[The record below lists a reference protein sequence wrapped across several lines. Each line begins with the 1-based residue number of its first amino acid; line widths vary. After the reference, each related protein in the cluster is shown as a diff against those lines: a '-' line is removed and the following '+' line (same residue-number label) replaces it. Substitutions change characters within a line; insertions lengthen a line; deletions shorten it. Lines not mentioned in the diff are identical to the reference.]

1 MTIKQKYD
9 NYKKLNLQKVGLELL
24 SETKQDYLDEQ
35 RQQMLHGEDNQGA
48 NIGEYQSQA
57 YASMKNRMNALADG
71 YVDLK
76 LTGSFQDKL
85 DLIKRGSGK
94 FEVLSRDKKNGILV
108 GKYGSKIF
116 LLNDKY
122 LHNYRLLFMPK
133 LVQRVKEATNKE

>member
-9 NYKKLNLQKVGLELL
+9 NYRKLNLQRLGLLAL
-24 SETKQDYLDEQ
+24 DYTKQKYLDNQ
-35 RQQMLHGEDNQGA
+35 REQMLHGEDNQGA
-48 NIGEYQSQA
+48 NIGEYQSKP
-57 YASMKNRMNALADG
+57 YAEMKNRMNTLADG

-85 DLIKRGSGK
+85 DIVKRGSDK

-108 GKYGSKIF
+108 EKYGSKIF

-122 LHNYRLLFMPK
+122 LQNYRLSFMPK
-133 LVQRVKEATNKE
+133 FVEILKNETNKE

>member
-9 NYKKLNLQKVGLELL
+9 NYRKLNLQRLGLLAL
-24 SETKQDYLDEQ
+24 DYTKQKYLDNQ
-35 RQQMLHGEDNQGA
+35 REQMLHGEDNQGA
-48 NIGEYQSQA
+48 NIGEYQSKA
-57 YASMKNRMNALADG
+57 YAEMKNRMNALADG

-85 DLIKRGSGK
+85 DIVKRGSDK

-108 GKYGSKIF
+108 EKYGSKIF

-122 LHNYRLLFMPK
+122 LQNYRLSFMPK
-133 LVQRVKEATNKE
+133 FVEILKNETNKE

>member
-9 NYKKLNLQKVGLELL
+9 NYRKLNLQRLGLLAL
-24 SETKQDYLDEQ
+24 DYTKQKYLDNQ
-35 RQQMLHGEDNQGA
+35 REQMLHGEDNQGA
-48 NIGEYQSQA
+48 NIGEYQSKA
-57 YASMKNRMNALADG
+57 YAEMKNRMNSLADG

-85 DLIKRGSGK
+85 DIVKRGSDK

-108 GKYGSKIF
+108 EKYGSKIF

-122 LHNYRLLFMPK
+122 LQNYRLSFMPK
-133 LVQRVKEATNKE
+133 FVEILKNETNKE